1 MAEECYVLSIDDAIG
16 DYMSLKEQLAY
27 EENIIKECREWID
40 DDRNDLISVEH
51 VSVLLSW
58 LDAVTPDKPTHTDT
72 PVF

>member
-27 EENIIKECREWID
+27 EENIIKECREWVN
-40 DDRNDLISVEH
+40 DDRNDLISIEH
-51 VSVLLSW
+51 VRVLLSW
-58 LDAVTPDKPTHTDT
+58 LDAVTPDQPTHTDK